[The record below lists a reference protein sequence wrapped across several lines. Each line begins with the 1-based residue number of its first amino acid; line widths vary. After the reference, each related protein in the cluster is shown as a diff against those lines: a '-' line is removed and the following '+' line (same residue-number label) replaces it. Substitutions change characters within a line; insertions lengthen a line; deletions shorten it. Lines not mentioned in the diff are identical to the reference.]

1 MKQERNMLM
10 AFLLNLLFSVFE
22 IVGGLLTGS
31 VAVASDAVHD
41 LGDAVSIGISYG
53 LERMSKKK
61 PDERYTYGYGR
72 YSVVGGLITTLIL
85 IFGSIAVIGNAM
97 VKLVHPGELYSEGM
111 ILFAMVGVV
120 VNFCAAY
127 FTRSGETINQKAV
140 NLHMLEDVLGWAVVL
155 IGGIVIRFT
164 GFVFLDPLLSIGV
177 AVFIL
182 VHSTKNLRDGLGILL
197 ERAPGQI
204 CAETMK
210 EHLLEIAEVEEVH
223 HIHIWSMD
231 GKNHYATMH
240 LVVHSD
246 GEDVKDKVR
255 EELRKFGI
263 VHTTLEMERPGE
275 HCHLRECAVE
285 NKPVLGH
292 CCHHHHH

>member
-1 MKQERNMLM
+1 MLI
-10 AFLLNLLFSVFE
+10 AFLLNLFFSVFE
-22 IVGGLLTGS
+22 IAGGLLTGS
-31 VAVASDAVHD
+31 VAIASDAVHD

-53 LERMSKKK
+53 LERMSKKR
-61 PDERYTYGYGR
+61 PDETYTYGYGR
-72 YSVVGGLITTLIL
+72 YSMLGGLITTLIL
-85 IFGSIAVIGNAM
+85 IFGSLAVIGNAIA
-97 VKLVHPGELYSEGM
+97 KLIRPGEIRSEGM
-111 ILFAMVGVV
+111 IFFAILGVA

-127 FTRSGETINQKAV
+127 FTRSGETVNQKAV

-182 VHSTKNLRDGLGILL
+182 VHSGRNLRDSLGILL
-197 ERAPGQI
+197 ERAPKQI
-204 CAETMK
+204 CTEEIK
-210 EHLLEIAEVEEVH
+210 EHLLKIAEVKEVH

-240 LVVHSD
+240 LMVNSEE
-246 GEDVKDKVR
+246 EDVKDRVR

-263 VHTTLEMERPGE
+263 VHTTLEIERPGE
-275 HCHLRECAVE
+275 HCHERECAVE
-285 NKPVLGH
+285 NAPALGH
-292 CCHHHHH
+292 CCHHHHHK